1 MTLFVYSN
9 ITKVITQLEN
19 WKLKLYQPAEMRTGP
34 LSGHWAGKI
43 SLWLCRDTFP
53 DVRVR
58 VMSVNVS
65 EFQSISAKSSIWV
78 SCAVSC
84 QSDYNLLIAS
94 SSFSSPG
101 VNRTRVGRETDKDQ
115 VTKCRWME
123 GLESGLFR
131 VELNDLF
138 PKLMMFPGL
147 VLCSICGRVFGR
159 YFLSTVATEM
169 TEIWRRVS
177 TYNSSMS

>member
-1 MTLFVYSN
+1 M
-9 ITKVITQLEN
+9 
-19 WKLKLYQPAEMRTGP
+19 
-34 LSGHWAGKI
+34 
-43 SLWLCRDTFP
+43 
-53 DVRVR
+53 
-58 VMSVNVS
+58 
-65 EFQSISAKSSIWV
+65 
-78 SCAVSC
+78 
-84 QSDYNLLIAS
+84 
-94 SSFSSPG
+94 
-101 VNRTRVGRETDKDQ
+101 DQ

-177 TYNSSMS
+177 TYNSSMSQVGLYRKFITKENVFHHLRALCLNQKSELHFNSQSEAVSSTGSDLTMKNIGFEHFAMNSSEILVADRTELSALVEI